1 MKRLAALVLGLSVC
15 SACSRAPGQPEPDS
29 KVLPPSE
36 LTDFAVLYAANCAGC
51 HGSQGKGGAAIAL
64 GDPVYLAIADD
75 TTLTRVT
82 HDGVPGTAMPA
93 FARSAGGLLTDAQ
106 VSALVRGIR
115 ASWAR
120 PGVLHGSTPP
130 PYATRS
136 PGDPRR
142 GRQVYAVYCA
152 SCHGKSA
159 KGDGP
164 AATSL
169 KSLPAD
175 LTTLAKRNGGK
186 YPLEKV
192 TSILRG
198 QTNLVPHGDQE
209 MPVWGPVFWRMS
221 GGHEEVVQQR
231 IANLNKY
238 IESLQAK

>member
-1 MKRLAALVLGLSVC
+1 MSMR
-15 SACSRAPGQPEPDS
+15 
-29 KVLPPSE
+29 
-36 LTDFAVLYAANCAGC
+36 
-51 HGSQGKGGAAIAL
+51 
-64 GDPVYLAIADD
+64 YLACWV
-75 TTLTRVT
+75 TLVFASVT
-82 HDGVPGTAMPA
+82 VATAQEAKTQVKHEAAPLTSPA
-93 FARSAGGLLTDAQ
+93 SGKEMF
-106 VSALVRGIR
+106 VS
-115 ASWAR
+115 
-120 PGVLHGSTPP
+120 
-130 PYATRS
+130 
-136 PGDPRR
+136 
-142 GRQVYAVYCA
+142 YCA

-198 QTNLVPHGDQE
+198 QANLVPHGDQE

-231 IANLNKY
+231 IANLNRY
-238 IESLQAK
+238 LETLQAK